1 MPSGTRPLV
10 GFYFLV
16 EWTRRLAKLLE
27 TNFIL
32 FERVKNAKI
41 SNKVLNKMCGYFCN
55 DSLRRGAKSRDMENG
70 QIRYQVQRALNLWQA
85 ASRLTFTEV
94 NHDDADI
101 RVSFHSSVS
110 NFLIIY
116 EAA

>member
-1 MPSGTRPLV
+1 
-10 GFYFLV
+10 
-16 EWTRRLAKLLE
+16 
-27 TNFIL
+27 
-32 FERVKNAKI
+32 
-41 SNKVLNKMCGYFCN
+41 
-55 DSLRRGAKSRDMENG
+55 MENG
-70 QIRYQVQRALNLWQA
+70 QIRYQVQRALNLWQS

-116 EAA
+116 EAAWSAS

>member
-1 MPSGTRPLV
+1 
-10 GFYFLV
+10 
-16 EWTRRLAKLLE
+16 
-27 TNFIL
+27 
-32 FERVKNAKI
+32 
-41 SNKVLNKMCGYFCN
+41 
-55 DSLRRGAKSRDMENG
+55 MENG